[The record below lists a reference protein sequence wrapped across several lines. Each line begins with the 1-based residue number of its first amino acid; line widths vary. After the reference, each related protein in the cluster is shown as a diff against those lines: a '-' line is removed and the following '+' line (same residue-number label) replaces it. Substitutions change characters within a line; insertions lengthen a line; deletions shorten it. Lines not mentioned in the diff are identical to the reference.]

1 MDFYNWYTPSKYF
14 IVRDYVDEAAHN
26 PPLKKYSM
34 WFFFINPLPS
44 KYIKRL
50 EQFQIFDCYC
60 YNPNIIK
67 GISFY
72 SKSLNLY
79 NKELISLLRDIDTYF
94 RLQHNEEPTPNQWKL
109 IRTLKTGA
117 KEEKR
122 ISQSTVY
129 LN

>member
-1 MDFYNWYTPSKYF
+1 MDFYNWYTPSKKF
-14 IVRDYVDEAAHN
+14 IIRDYIEDN
-26 PPLKKYSM
+26 PINSPLKKYSM
-34 WFFFINPLPS
+34 HFFFTEPLPP
-44 KYIKRL
+44 KYITL
-50 EQFQIFDCYC
+50 LQQFNIFDCYC

-67 GISFY
+67 GVSFY

-79 NKELISLLRDIDTYF
+79 NKELVSLLRDIDTYF
-94 RLQHNEEPTPNQWKL
+94 RQQHNEEPTPKQWKL
-109 IRTLKTGA
+109 VRTLKTGP

>member
-1 MDFYNWYTPSKYF
+1 MDFYNWYTPSKNF
-14 IVRDYVDEAAHN
+14 VIHDYVDEAPHN

-34 WFFFINPLPS
+34 HFFFINPLPPI
-44 KYIKRL
+44 YIKRL
-50 EQFQIFDCYC
+50 EQFNIFDCYC
-60 YNPNIIK
+60 YNPNTIK

-94 RLQHNEEPTPNQWKL
+94 RLQHNEEPTPKHWKL
-109 IRTLKTGA
+109 IRTLKTGP

>member
-1 MDFYNWYTPSKYF
+1 MDFYNWYTPSKNF
-14 IVRDYVDEAAHN
+14 IIHDYVDEAPHN

-34 WFFFINPLPS
+34 HFFFINPLPPI
-44 KYIKRL
+44 YIKRL
-50 EQFQIFDCYC
+50 EQFNIFDCYC
-60 YNPNIIK
+60 YNPNTIK

-72 SKSLNLY
+72 SKSLNLS
-79 NKELISLLRDIDTYF
+79 NK
-94 RLQHNEEPTPNQWKL
+94 WKL

>member
-1 MDFYNWYTPSKYF
+1 MDFYNWYTPSKNF
-14 IVRDYVDEAAHN
+14 IIHDYVDEAPHN

-34 WFFFINPLPS
+34 HFFFAEPLPPT
-44 KYIKRL
+44 YIKRL
-50 EQFQIFDCYC
+50 EQFHIFDCRC
-60 YNPNIIK
+60 YQTNIMK
-67 GISFY
+67 GVSFY

-94 RLQHNEEPTPNQWKL
+94 RQQHNEEPTPKHWKL

>member
-1 MDFYNWYTPSKYF
+1 MDFYNWYTPSKKF
-14 IVRDYVDEAAHN
+14 IIHDYIEDNPIN

-34 WFFFINPLPS
+34 HFFFTEPLPP
-44 KYIKRL
+44 KYITL
-50 EQFQIFDCYC
+50 LQQFHIFDCYC

-67 GISFY
+67 GVSFY

-79 NKELISLLRDIDTYF
+79 NKELIALLRDIDTYF
-94 RLQHNEEPTPNQWKL
+94 RQQNNEEPTPTKWKL
-109 IRTLKTGA
+109 VRTLKTGP